1 MLGANPLRPQEKG
14 DGQSLWIQE
23 VFYTLQGEGPFS
35 GHPALFVRLAGCNL
49 ACYFCDTDF
58 ESSDWRPT
66 LKQLLA
72 DIDRKRGEHCKLVVI
87 TGGEPFRQ
95 NILPLV
101 EALHERDLT
110 VQIETNGTLYLDL
123 PWGEMLHV
131 VCSPKTSGLHG
142 QLVEH
147 IDAYKYV
154 LRAGEVDDEDGL
166 PGCSTKY
173 QGRPETIARPD
184 HSAGPHRKKAAS
196 VYVMPQDDQ
205 DEQKN
210 LANTQACID
219 SALKF
224 GYKLTL
230 QTHKLIG
237 VR

>member
-14 DGQSLWIQE
+14 DGKSLWIQE

-66 LKQLLA
+66 LKELLA

-95 NILPLV
+95 NISPLV

-110 VQIETNGTLYLDL
+110 VQIETNGTLYIDL

-131 VCSPKTSGLHG
+131 VCSPKTSGLNL

-147 IDAYKYV
+147 INAYKYV
-154 LRAGEVDDEDGL
+154 LRAGEVDAADGL
-166 PGCSTKY
+166 PGGSTKQ
-173 QGRPETIARPD
+173 QGRPDTIARPD
-184 HSAGPHRKKAAS
+184 GGRSAAI
-196 VYVMPQDDQ
+196 YVMPQDDQ